1 MHQRE
6 REELFSPAPFS
17 REIRRAEGRVK
28 MSLAGGDITSG
39 GAGTKA
45 RVILFLFRKSDE
57 FWSK

>member
-6 REELFSPAPFS
+6 REELLSPAPFS

-39 GAGTKA
+39 GADTNA
-45 RVILFLFRKSDE
+45 SVILCLFKSDE